1 MVMAN
6 IHVKVDSEIKA
17 ETESVLE
24 QIGVSM
30 SDLVNMTM
38 RRVIIERRIPFDTTV
53 PDIEMP
59 DKMTIKTEK
68 EWQKLIDKRI
78 KNDDGSRYTIQEVRK
93 ILRPEK
99 VRANL

>member
-59 DKMTIKTEK
+59 DKMAIKTEK